1 MGCATPAPPS
11 PSARHRHRRLRA
23 KLPRKQTRAAKRR
36 LKQLA
41 GQERRFATWV
51 NHNVSKQIV
60 ASAEGTRR
68 ASAIEQSE
76 GIRERVKVR
85 RKQRAVLHSWAFSQR
100 RGFWEY
106 KSKRAGVAVVLVD
119 PRNSS
124 RECSM
129 CHDVS
134 KSNRPNQSIFRC
146 RACGHQT
153 HADLNAAANLRER
166 GRVACK
172 PTILRAA
179 PASGGFSRSAKLPAF
194 SHGFQRCG
202 LPSETVS

>member
-36 LKQLA
+36 LKKLA

-51 NHNVSKQIV
+51 NPNVSKQMV
-60 ASAEGTRR
+60 ASAEGTGR
-68 ASAIEQSE
+68 AIAIEQWD

-85 RKQRAVLHSWAFSQR
+85 RKQRAVLHSWAFSR
-100 RGFWEY
+100 LRGFLEY
-106 KSKRAGVAVVLVD
+106 ESKRAGVAVVLVD

-124 RECSM
+124 RACSM

-172 PTILRAA
+172 PAILRAP

-194 SHGFQRCG
+194 SLAFSR
-202 LPSETVS
+202 